1 MGDRLNTGVASDE
14 ARAGH
19 EPSPDGLGHSVGV
32 PNAARYVVRPMTVKA
47 AIDWVRKTHRHLP
60 VIQGGLFAT
69 SVQRDGRT
77 VAAGIAV
84 NPARVWQG
92 TGRVVIGRVAAI
104 PGLEAVGEHASPACT
119 MILGSLCRAAKALGY
134 VEAWT
139 YTLPDESGASL
150 RAAGFQHKGETK
162 GEEWDRPSRARCAAV
177 SPAKKGRW
185 MRQLAQGIAAPTGG
199 GDQS

>member
-1 MGDRLNTGVASDE
+1 MAETLNAPEQRD
-14 ARAGH
+14 AQ
-19 EPSPDGLGHSVGV
+19 
-32 PNAARYVVRPMTVKA
+32 AARYALQPITVKA
-47 AIDWVRKTHRHLP
+47 AIQWVRETHRHLP
-60 VIQGGLFAT
+60 VIQGGLFA
-69 SVQRDGRT
+69 SAVQCDGRT

-134 VEAWT
+134 TEAWT

-150 RAAGFQHKGETK
+150 RAAGFQYKGETK
-162 GEEWDRPSRARCAAV
+162 GGEWDRPSRSRAAAV
-177 SPAKKGRW
+177 SPTKKGRW
-185 MRQLAQGIAAPTGG
+185 MRRLAA
-199 GDQS
+199 